1 MTFWIFPYFRKL
13 NTAITNW
20 VQDRHNT
27 NTSAK
32 KVALYLRPFLF
43 WLDKTLNGLLTD
55 GFAHA
60 EETSPEEEVVD
71 LRIPESFD
79 TSVFANFPS
88 NNLAAKSEPNI
99 ESSATSSSGKEKEK
113 KNENGDAKVE
123 TDKKVEEEQ
132 GVNTADVHQQEFSL
146 EGVELRGQAGTC
158 LFTRLPIYC
167 ICSRCKYSFDWVFRL
182 PPQSAPSKSEDGCED
197 GSEHLSARSF
207 SSLPPHT
214 TVCQRCKQPLGLT
227 FTAEFLHA
235 FASRVGVFQ
244 LANCLLFDVQIRSA
258 EVLISC
264 LNCLNGETKISVSG
278 VGGVKEHF
286 FFSFWVHFKNLCYF
300 ASLGITSRSS
310 KCQAVPSMPFSVRH
324 LFHRSERLKAAS
336 SFS

>member
-146 EGVELRGQAGTC
+146 EGVEEISGADFLESAAFFF
-158 LFTRLPIYC
+158 FTRCVNLATGVWTQLEEEVGPRSLFRRNLLAQHPEEAILEVANFCNARIGEGDESKAKNQGVYAE
-167 ICSRCKYSFDWVFRL
+167 VFTRSVL
-182 PPQSAPSKSEDGCED
+182 TAMRM
-197 GSEHLSARSF
+197 GSEGGRIRFGRVLQVEVAR
-207 SSLPPHT
+207 
-214 TVCQRCKQPLGLT
+214 C
-227 FTAEFLHA
+227 
-235 FASRVGVFQ
+235 
-244 LANCLLFDVQIRSA
+244 
-258 EVLISC
+258 
-264 LNCLNGETKISVSG
+264 
-278 VGGVKEHF
+278 
-286 FFSFWVHFKNLCYF
+286 
-300 ASLGITSRSS
+300 
-310 KCQAVPSMPFSVRH
+310 
-324 LFHRSERLKAAS
+324 AS
-336 SFS
+336 STPDYDASVFCGLVRRIPPPSPSPRIFPIQIWISISADEAPAVVDVFPVV